1 MDIFF
6 TGVPDEG
13 EAEADERRLRNVRA
27 KMMIAANGRTYWL
40 DG

>member
-6 TGVPDEG
+6 TGVPDEPMP
-13 EAEADERRLRNVRA
+13 RTSLRLRNVRA